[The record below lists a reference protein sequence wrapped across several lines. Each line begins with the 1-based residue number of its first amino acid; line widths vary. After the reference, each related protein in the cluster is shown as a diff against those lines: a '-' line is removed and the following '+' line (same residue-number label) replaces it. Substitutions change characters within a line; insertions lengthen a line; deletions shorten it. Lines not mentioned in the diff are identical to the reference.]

1 MERSLRGYNKAQA
14 PDHVLVA
21 VLCLG
26 GLKEVLRISEI
37 EKYDARRTAVDDWDA
52 SISQK
57 PVNFSSPSH
66 RRQMGLSRWQSR
78 QVSVSSAESSS
89 DNTASS
95 HSSVFSSIVPRNT
108 HNGWERLSSFGSAV
122 SDAGLAA
129 GSPVPNLVAT
139 QTRLLL
145 SGLPA
150 LGHLWIP
157 TAEAL
162 LLEKEV
168 VVRVTDIKRK
178 VEVAYELV
186 REEITDADELIF
198 GQAIQEIPG
207 DESLVWGRSDT
218 RSAFP
223 RK

>member
-1 MERSLRGYNKAQA
+1 M
-14 PDHVLVA
+14 
-21 VLCLG
+21 
-26 GLKEVLRISEI
+26 
-37 EKYDARRTAVDDWDA
+37 
-52 SISQK
+52 
-57 PVNFSSPSH
+57 
-66 RRQMGLSRWQSR
+66 
-78 QVSVSSAESSS
+78 
-89 DNTASS
+89 
-95 HSSVFSSIVPRNT
+95 
-108 HNGWERLSSFGSAV
+108 
-122 SDAGLAA
+122 SDAGLTAGPPMPHVVAA
-129 GSPVPNLVAT
+129 QVH
-139 QTRLLL
+139 LLL
-145 SGLPA
+145 PGLPV
-150 LGHLWIP
+150 LRQLWIP